1 MAAMLCDVDRRIYFE
16 NTSAAT
22 DGRNG
27 QAFRFNKQ
35 ASNQSVNI
43 EKTVHACSYKFCAHA
58 IISFI
63 LQALKNK

>member
-1 MAAMLCDVDRRIYFE
+1 MVEMDKPSDL
-16 NTSAAT
+16 T
-22 DGRNG
+22 
-27 QAFRFNKQ
+27 
-35 ASNQSVNI
+35 SNQSINQSVII